1 MCSQPVTRDAQPWG
15 TPVPIG
21 QMKKLRPGGGE
32 MTCLNHAAGEWRCWD
47 LALAWPYPKCGESAL
62 DTVGTLVTAGGQ
74 GVTGKAEVA

>member
-1 MCSQPVTRDAQPWG
+1 MGHSCPHRTDEETEARGA
-15 TPVPIG
+15 
-21 QMKKLRPGGGE
+21 E
-32 MTCLNHAAGEWRCWD
+32 MTCLNHVAGEWRCWD